1 MSVTTRIQE
10 LNNRLATNLV
20 SKGVS
25 AEGTE
30 TTTELINKVN
40 DIESGGT
47 SVINP
52 EWTDWRYFSYYNNRN
67 DLVAKLKYSDTANGT
82 DFSNMFYYCTS
93 LTSIPQLSTS
103 NGKNFSFMFYSCTAL
118 TSIPQLD
125 TSNGTDFNRMFLSC
139 TKLHTIPLLNMSNG
153 KNFSQMFNGCYALTS
168 IPQLDISNGTDFS
181 GMFNSCTA
189 LTSIPQ
195 LDTSNGK
202 NFSFMFYNCT
212 ALTSIPQLDT
222 SNGTNFGYMFN
233 GCRALTT
240 IPLLN
245 MSNVS
250 GTSWSNMFY
259 NCTAL
264 ENETFEGTIPV
275 RGNMSVFSYS
285 NKLTV
290 KSLMSFINALTN
302 MSDTATYTITI
313 GSTNLAKLTEEQIQI
328 ATDKRITLQ

>member
-52 EWTDWRYFSYYNNRN
+52 EWTDWRYFSYYDNRN
-67 DLVAKLKYSDTANGT
+67 DLVAKLKYSDTANGKN
-82 DFSNMFYYCTS
+82 FSNMFYACSS
-93 LTSIPQLSTS
+93 LTT
-103 NGKNFSFMFYSCTAL
+103 
-118 TSIPQLD
+118 
-125 TSNGTDFNRMFLSC
+125 
-139 TKLHTIPLLNMSNG
+139 
-153 KNFSQMFNGCYALTS
+153 
-168 IPQLDISNGTDFS
+168 
-181 GMFNSCTA
+181 
-189 LTSIPQ
+189 
-195 LDTSNGK
+195 
-202 NFSFMFYNCT
+202 
-212 ALTSIPQLDT
+212 IPQLDT
-222 SNGTNFGYMFN
+222 SNGTNFGAMFN
-233 GCRALTT
+233 GCSALTSILQLSTSNGTNFNGMFSACTALTT
-240 IPLLN
+240 ISLLN
-245 MSNVS
+245 MSSMS
-250 GTSWSNMFY
+250 GTSCINMFY

-264 ENETFEGTIPV
+264 EIVTFEGTIPV
-275 RGNMSVFSYS
+275 RGNITVFSTCP
-285 NKLTV
+285 NLTV
-290 KSLMSFINALTN
+290 ESLMSFINALTN

>member
-67 DLVAKLKYSDTANGT
+67 NLVARLKYSDTANGKK
-82 DFSNMFYYCTS
+82 FSNMFNHCD
-93 LTSIPQLSTS
+93 
-103 NGKNFSFMFYSCTAL
+103 AL

-125 TSNGTDFNRMFLSC
+125 TSNGTDFGS
-139 TKLHTIPLLNMSNG
+139 
-153 KNFSQMFNGCYALTS
+153 MFNNCRALTS
-168 IPQLDISNGTDFS
+168 IS
-181 GMFNSCTA
+181 
-189 LTSIPQ
+189 
-195 LDTSNGK
+195 
-202 NFSFMFYNCT
+202 
-212 ALTSIPQLDT
+212 
-222 SNGTNFGYMFN
+222 
-233 GCRALTT
+233 
-240 IPLLN
+240 LLN
-245 MSNVS
+245 MSNVF
-250 GTSWSNMFY
+250 GTNWSSMFY
-259 NCTAL
+259 NCPAL
-264 ENETFEGTIPV
+264 KNVTFEGTIPV
-275 RGNMSVFSYS
+275 RGNMSVFSS
-285 NKLTV
+285 CPNLTV
-290 KSLMSFINALTN
+290 ESLMSFINALTN

>member
-52 EWTDWRYFSYYNNRN
+52 EWTDWRHFSYYDNRN
-67 DLVAKLKYSDTANGT
+67 DLVEKLKYSDTANGT
-82 DFSNMFYYCTS
+82 DFSNMFNYC
-93 LTSIPQLSTS
+93 
-103 NGKNFSFMFYSCTAL
+103 NAL
-118 TSIPQLD
+118 T
-125 TSNGTDFNRMFLSC
+125 T
-139 TKLHTIPLLNMSNG
+139 
-153 KNFSQMFNGCYALTS
+153 
-168 IPQLDISNGTDFS
+168 
-181 GMFNSCTA
+181 
-189 LTSIPQ
+189 
-195 LDTSNGK
+195 
-202 NFSFMFYNCT
+202 
-212 ALTSIPQLDT
+212 IPQLDT
-222 SNGTNFGYMFN
+222 SNGTNFSNVFTS
-233 GCRALTT
+233 CSALTSIPQIDT
-240 IPLLN
+240 SKGTNFSQMFYSCSALTSVPLLN
-245 MSNVS
+245 MSSMS

-264 ENETFEGTIPV
+264 ENVTFEGTIPV
-275 RGNMSVFSYS
+275 RGNITVFSTCP
-285 NKLTV
+285 NLTV
-290 KSLMSFINALTN
+290 ESLMSFINALTN

>member
-52 EWTDWRYFSYYNNRN
+52 EWTDWRYFSYYDNRN
-67 DLVAKLKYSDTANGT
+67 DLVAKLKYSDTANGKN
-82 DFSNMFYYCTS
+82 FSNMFYACSS
-93 LTSIPQLSTS
+93 LTT
-103 NGKNFSFMFYSCTAL
+103 
-118 TSIPQLD
+118 
-125 TSNGTDFNRMFLSC
+125 
-139 TKLHTIPLLNMSNG
+139 
-153 KNFSQMFNGCYALTS
+153 
-168 IPQLDISNGTDFS
+168 
-181 GMFNSCTA
+181 
-189 LTSIPQ
+189 
-195 LDTSNGK
+195 
-202 NFSFMFYNCT
+202 
-212 ALTSIPQLDT
+212 IPQLDT
-222 SNGTNFGYMFN
+222 SNGTNFGAMFN
-233 GCRALTT
+233 GCSALTSILQLSTSNGTNFNGMFSVCTALTT
-240 IPLLN
+240 ISLLN
-245 MSNVS
+245 MSSMS
-250 GTSWSNMFY
+250 GTSCINMFY

-264 ENETFEGTIPV
+264 ENVTFEGTIPV
-275 RGNMSVFSYS
+275 RGNITVFSTCP
-285 NKLTV
+285 NLTV
-290 KSLMSFINALTN
+290 ESLVSFINALTN

>member
-52 EWTDWRYFSYYNNRN
+52 EWTDWRYFSYYDNRN

-82 DFSNMFYYCTS
+82 NFSSMFYACS
-93 LTSIPQLSTS
+93 L
-103 NGKNFSFMFYSCTAL
+103 L
-118 TSIPQLD
+118 T
-125 TSNGTDFNRMFLSC
+125 T
-139 TKLHTIPLLNMSNG
+139 
-153 KNFSQMFNGCYALTS
+153 
-168 IPQLDISNGTDFS
+168 
-181 GMFNSCTA
+181 
-189 LTSIPQ
+189 
-195 LDTSNGK
+195 
-202 NFSFMFYNCT
+202 
-212 ALTSIPQLDT
+212 IPQLDT
-222 SNGTNFGYMFN
+222 SNGTNFGAMFN
-233 GCRALTT
+233 GCSALTSILQLSTSNGTNFNGMFNGCSALTT

-264 ENETFEGTIPV
+264 ENVTFEGTIPV
-275 RGNMSVFSYS
+275 RGNITVFSTCP
-285 NKLTV
+285 NLTV
-290 KSLMSFINALTN
+290 ESLMSFINALTN

>member
-52 EWTDWRYFSYYNNRN
+52 EWTDWRYFSYYDNRN
-67 DLVAKLKYSDTANGT
+67 DLVAKLKYSDTANGKN
-82 DFSNMFYYCTS
+82 FSNMFYACSS
-93 LTSIPQLSTS
+93 LTT
-103 NGKNFSFMFYSCTAL
+103 
-118 TSIPQLD
+118 
-125 TSNGTDFNRMFLSC
+125 
-139 TKLHTIPLLNMSNG
+139 
-153 KNFSQMFNGCYALTS
+153 
-168 IPQLDISNGTDFS
+168 
-181 GMFNSCTA
+181 
-189 LTSIPQ
+189 
-195 LDTSNGK
+195 
-202 NFSFMFYNCT
+202 
-212 ALTSIPQLDT
+212 IPQLDT
-222 SNGTNFGYMFN
+222 SNGTNFGAMFN
-233 GCRALTT
+233 GCSALTSILQLSTSNGTNFNGMFSTCTALTT
-240 IPLLN
+240 ISLLN
-245 MSNVS
+245 MSSMS
-250 GTSWSNMFY
+250 GASCINMFY

-264 ENETFEGTIPV
+264 ENVTFEGTIPV
-275 RGNMSVFSYS
+275 RGNITVFSTCP
-285 NKLTV
+285 NLTV
-290 KSLMSFINALTN
+290 ESLMSFINALTN

>member
-52 EWTDWRYFSYYNNRN
+52 EWTDWRYFSYYDNRN
-67 DLVAKLKYSDTANGT
+67 DLVAKLKYSDTANGKN
-82 DFSNMFYYCTS
+82 FSNMFYACSS
-93 LTSIPQLSTS
+93 LTTIPQLDTS
-103 NGKNFSFMFYSCTAL
+103 NGTNFGAMFNGCRAL

-139 TKLHTIPLLNMSNG
+139 TKLHTIPLLNMSN
-153 KNFSQMFNGCYALTS
+153 
-168 IPQLDISNGTDFS
+168 
-181 GMFNSCTA
+181 
-189 LTSIPQ
+189 
-195 LDTSNGK
+195 
-202 NFSFMFYNCT
+202 
-212 ALTSIPQLDT
+212 
-222 SNGTNFGYMFN
+222 
-233 GCRALTT
+233 
-240 IPLLN
+240 
-245 MSNVS
+245 VS

-264 ENETFEGTIPV
+264 ENVTFEGTIPV

>member
-52 EWTDWRYFSYYNNRN
+52 EWTDWRYFSYYDNRN
-67 DLVAKLKYSDTANGT
+67 DLVAKLKYSDTANG
-82 DFSNMFYYCTS
+82 
-93 LTSIPQLSTS
+93 
-103 NGKNFSFMFYSCTAL
+103 KNFS
-118 TSIPQLD
+118 
-125 TSNGTDFNRMFLSC
+125 N
-139 TKLHTIPLLNMSNG
+139 
-153 KNFSQMFNGCYALTS
+153 
-168 IPQLDISNGTDFS
+168 
-181 GMFNSCTA
+181 
-189 LTSIPQ
+189 
-195 LDTSNGK
+195 
-202 NFSFMFYNCT
+202 MFYNCT

-233 GCRALTT
+233 GCSALTT

-259 NCTAL
+259 NCPAL
-264 ENETFEGTIPV
+264 KNVTFEGTIPV
-275 RGNMSVFSYS
+275 RGNMSVFSS
-285 NKLTV
+285 CPNLTV
-290 KSLMSFINALTN
+290 ESLMSFINALTN

>member
-52 EWTDWRYFSYYNNRN
+52 EWTDWRYFSYYDNRN
-67 DLVAKLKYSDTANGT
+67 DLVARLKYSDTANGKN
-82 DFSNMFYYCTS
+82 FSNMFYACSS
-93 LTSIPQLSTS
+93 LTT
-103 NGKNFSFMFYSCTAL
+103 
-118 TSIPQLD
+118 
-125 TSNGTDFNRMFLSC
+125 
-139 TKLHTIPLLNMSNG
+139 
-153 KNFSQMFNGCYALTS
+153 
-168 IPQLDISNGTDFS
+168 
-181 GMFNSCTA
+181 
-189 LTSIPQ
+189 
-195 LDTSNGK
+195 
-202 NFSFMFYNCT
+202 
-212 ALTSIPQLDT
+212 IPQLDT
-222 SNGTNFGYMFN
+222 SNGTNFGAMFN
-233 GCRALTT
+233 GCSALTSILQLSTSNGTNFNGMFSACTALTT
-240 IPLLN
+240 ISLLN
-245 MSNVS
+245 MSSMS
-250 GTSWSNMFY
+250 GTSCINMFY

-264 ENETFEGTIPV
+264 ENVTFEGTIPV
-275 RGNMSVFSYS
+275 RGNITVFSTCP
-285 NKLTV
+285 NLTV
-290 KSLMSFINALTN
+290 ESLMSFINALTN

>member
-52 EWTDWRYFSYYNNRN
+52 EWTDWRYFSYYDNRN
-67 DLVAKLKYSDTANGT
+67 DLVARLKYSDTANGKK
-82 DFSNMFYYCTS
+82 FSNMFNYC
-93 LTSIPQLSTS
+93 
-103 NGKNFSFMFYSCTAL
+103 GAL

-125 TSNGTDFNRMFLSC
+125 TSNGT
-139 TKLHTIPLLNMSNG
+139 
-153 KNFSQMFNGCYALTS
+153 NFSYMFYECG
-168 IPQLDISNGTDFS
+168 
-181 GMFNSCTA
+181 A

-202 NFSFMFYNCT
+202 NFGSMFNNCR
-212 ALTSIPQLDT
+212 ALTSI
-222 SNGTNFGYMFN
+222 S
-233 GCRALTT
+233 
-240 IPLLN
+240 LLN

-250 GTSWSNMFY
+250 GTNWSSMFY
-259 NCTAL
+259 NCPAL
-264 ENETFEGTIPV
+264 KNVTFEGTIPV
-275 RGNMSVFSYS
+275 RGNMSVFSS
-285 NKLTV
+285 CPNLTV
-290 KSLMSFINALTN
+290 ESLMSFINALTN

>member
-52 EWTDWRYFSYYNNRN
+52 EWTDWRYFSYYDNRN
-67 DLVAKLKYSDTANGT
+67 DLVAKLKYSDTANGKN
-82 DFSNMFYYCTS
+82 FSNMFYACSS
-93 LTSIPQLSTS
+93 LTT
-103 NGKNFSFMFYSCTAL
+103 
-118 TSIPQLD
+118 
-125 TSNGTDFNRMFLSC
+125 
-139 TKLHTIPLLNMSNG
+139 
-153 KNFSQMFNGCYALTS
+153 
-168 IPQLDISNGTDFS
+168 
-181 GMFNSCTA
+181 
-189 LTSIPQ
+189 
-195 LDTSNGK
+195 
-202 NFSFMFYNCT
+202 
-212 ALTSIPQLDT
+212 IPQLDT
-222 SNGTNFGYMFN
+222 SNGTNFGAMFN
-233 GCRALTT
+233 GCSALTSILQLST
-240 IPLLN
+240 SNGTNFNGMFSVCTALTSISLLN
-245 MSNVS
+245 MSSMS
-250 GTSWSNMFY
+250 GTSCINMFY

-264 ENETFEGTIPV
+264 ENVTFEGTIPV
-275 RGNMSVFSYS
+275 RGNITVFSTCP
-285 NKLTV
+285 NLTV
-290 KSLMSFINALTN
+290 ESLMSFINALTN

>member
-52 EWTDWRYFSYYNNRN
+52 EWTDWRYFSYYDNRN

-82 DFSNMFYYCTS
+82 NFSNMF
-93 LTSIPQLSTS
+93 
-103 NGKNFSFMFYSCTAL
+103 
-118 TSIPQLD
+118 
-125 TSNGTDFNRMFLSC
+125 
-139 TKLHTIPLLNMSNG
+139 
-153 KNFSQMFNGCYALTS
+153 
-168 IPQLDISNGTDFS
+168 
-181 GMFNSCTA
+181 NSCK
-189 LTSIPQ
+189 
-195 LDTSNGK
+195 G
-202 NFSFMFYNCT
+202 
-212 ALTSIPQLDT
+212 LTSIPQLDT
-222 SNGTNFGYMFN
+222 SNGTNFSYMFTNCTVLTSIPQIDTSN
-233 GCRALTT
+233 GANFSGMFTNCTALTS

-245 MSNVS
+245 MSSIPTTN
-250 GTSWSNMFY
+250 WDHMFQ

-264 ENETFEGTIPV
+264 ENVTFEGTIPV
-275 RGNMSVFSYS
+275 RGNMSVFSS
-285 NKLTV
+285 CPNLTV
-290 KSLMSFINALTN
+290 DSLMSFINALTN
-302 MSDTATYTITI
+302 MSSSATYTITI

>member
-52 EWTDWRYFSYYNNRN
+52 EWTDWRYFSYYDNRN
-67 DLVAKLKYSDTANGT
+67 DLVAKLKYSDTANGKN
-82 DFSNMFYYCTS
+82 FSNMFYACSS
-93 LTSIPQLSTS
+93 LTT
-103 NGKNFSFMFYSCTAL
+103 
-118 TSIPQLD
+118 
-125 TSNGTDFNRMFLSC
+125 
-139 TKLHTIPLLNMSNG
+139 
-153 KNFSQMFNGCYALTS
+153 
-168 IPQLDISNGTDFS
+168 
-181 GMFNSCTA
+181 
-189 LTSIPQ
+189 
-195 LDTSNGK
+195 
-202 NFSFMFYNCT
+202 
-212 ALTSIPQLDT
+212 IPQLDT
-222 SNGTNFGYMFN
+222 SNGTNFGAMFN
-233 GCRALTT
+233 GCSALTSILQLSTSNGTNFNGMFSACTALTT
-240 IPLLN
+240 ISLLN
-245 MSNVS
+245 MSSMS
-250 GTSWSNMFY
+250 GTSCINMFY

-264 ENETFEGTIPV
+264 ENVTFEETIPV
-275 RGNMSVFSYS
+275 RGNITVFSTCP
-285 NKLTV
+285 NLTV
-290 KSLMSFINALTN
+290 ESLMSFINALTN

>member
-47 SVINP
+47 SVIS
-52 EWTDWRYFSYYNNRN
+52 ECTDWRYFSYYDNRN

-82 DFSNMFYYCTS
+82 NFSNMF
-93 LTSIPQLSTS
+93 
-103 NGKNFSFMFYSCTAL
+103 NSCKGL

-125 TSNGTDFNRMFLSC
+125 TSNGTNFSYMFTNC
-139 TKLHTIPLLNMSNG
+139 TVLTSIPQIDTSNG
-153 KNFSQMFNGCYALTS
+153 ANFSGMFTNCTALTS
-168 IPQLDISNGTDFS
+168 IPQIDTSNGTDFS
-181 GMFNSCTA
+181 YMFRSCTA

-195 LDTSNGK
+195 IDTSNGT
-202 NFSFMFYNCT
+202 NFSGMFNGCT

-222 SNGTNFGYMFN
+222 SNGTNFSYMFTN
-233 GCRALTT
+233 CTALTS

-245 MSNVS
+245 MSSIPTTN
-250 GTSWSNMFY
+250 WDNMFQ

-264 ENETFEGTIPV
+264 ENVTFEGTIPV
-275 RGNMSVFSYS
+275 RGNMSVFSS
-285 NKLTV
+285 CPNLTV
-290 KSLMSFINALTN
+290 DSLMSFINALTN
-302 MSDTATYTITI
+302 MSSSATYTITI

>member
-52 EWTDWRYFSYYNNRN
+52 EWTDWRYFSYYDNRN
-67 DLVAKLKYSDTANGT
+67 DLVAKLKYSDTANGKK
-82 DFSNMFYYCTS
+82 FSNMFNYCD
-93 LTSIPQLSTS
+93 
-103 NGKNFSFMFYSCTAL
+103 AL

-125 TSNGTDFNRMFLSC
+125 TSNGTDFSY
-139 TKLHTIPLLNMSNG
+139 
-153 KNFSQMFNGCYALTS
+153 MFNYCSSLTS
-168 IPQLDISNGTDFS
+168 IP
-181 GMFNSCTA
+181 
-189 LTSIPQ
+189 P

-202 NFSFMFYNCT
+202 NFNRMFVSCNK
-212 ALTSIPQLDT
+212 LTSIPQLDT
-222 SNGTNFGYMFN
+222 SNGTDFGGVFYN
-233 GCRALTT
+233 CRALTS
-240 IPLLN
+240 ISLLN

-250 GTSWSNMFY
+250 GTNWSSMFY
-259 NCTAL
+259 NCPAL
-264 ENETFEGTIPV
+264 KNVTFEGTIPV
-275 RGNMSVFSYS
+275 RGNMNVFSS
-285 NKLTV
+285 CPNLTV
-290 KSLMSFINALTN
+290 ESLMSFINALTN

>member
-52 EWTDWRYFSYYNNRN
+52 EWTDWRYFSYYDNRN

-82 DFSNMFYYCTS
+82 NFSSMFYACS
-93 LTSIPQLSTS
+93 L
-103 NGKNFSFMFYSCTAL
+103 L
-118 TSIPQLD
+118 T
-125 TSNGTDFNRMFLSC
+125 T
-139 TKLHTIPLLNMSNG
+139 
-153 KNFSQMFNGCYALTS
+153 
-168 IPQLDISNGTDFS
+168 
-181 GMFNSCTA
+181 
-189 LTSIPQ
+189 
-195 LDTSNGK
+195 
-202 NFSFMFYNCT
+202 
-212 ALTSIPQLDT
+212 IPQLDT
-222 SNGTNFGYMFN
+222 SNGTNFGAMFN
-233 GCRALTT
+233 GCSALTSILQLSTSNGTNFNGMFSGCRALTS
-240 IPLLN
+240 ISLLN

-250 GTSWSNMFY
+250 GTNWSSMFY
-259 NCTAL
+259 NCPAL
-264 ENETFEGTIPV
+264 KNVTFEGTIPV
-275 RGNMSVFSYS
+275 RGNMSVFSS
-285 NKLTV
+285 CPNLTV
-290 KSLMSFINALTN
+290 ESLMSFINALTN

>member
-52 EWTDWRYFSYYNNRN
+52 EWTDWRYFSYYDNRN

-82 DFSNMFYYCTS
+82 NFNYIFYYCT
-93 LTSIPQLSTS
+93 
-103 NGKNFSFMFYSCTAL
+103 NL

-125 TSNGTDFNRMFLSC
+125 TSKGTDF
-139 TKLHTIPLLNMSNG
+139 G
-153 KNFSQMFNGCYALTS
+153 YMFNYCGALT
-168 IPQLDISNGTDFS
+168 T
-181 GMFNSCTA
+181 
-189 LTSIPQ
+189 IPQ
-195 LDTSNGK
+195 LDTSNGTS
-202 NFSFMFYNCT
+202 FSSMFSNCG
-212 ALTSIPQLDT
+212 ALTTIPQLDTSNGTKFNNMFEYCKKLTTIPQLDT
-222 SNGTNFGYMFN
+222 SNGTNFYGMFFF
-233 GCRALTT
+233 CISLTS

-245 MSNVS
+245 MSSMSSTDWN
-250 GTSWSNMFY
+250 NMFY

-264 ENETFEGTIPV
+264 ENVTFEGTIPV
-275 RGNMSVFSYS
+275 RGNMSVFSS
-285 NKLTV
+285 CPNLTV
-290 KSLMSFINALTN
+290 DSLMSFINALTN
-302 MSDTATYTITI
+302 MNSSATYTITI

>member
-47 SVINP
+47 SVIS
-52 EWTDWRYFSYYNNRN
+52 ECTDWRYFSYYDNRN

-82 DFSNMFYYCTS
+82 NFSYMLNYCSS
-93 LTSIPQLSTS
+93 LTSIP
-103 NGKNFSFMFYSCTAL
+103 
-118 TSIPQLD
+118 PLD
-125 TSNGTDFNRMFLSC
+125 TSNGTDFNRMFSSC
-139 TKLHTIPLLNMSNG
+139 DK
-153 KNFSQMFNGCYALTS
+153 
-168 IPQLDISNGTDFS
+168 
-181 GMFNSCTA
+181 

-202 NFSFMFYNCT
+202 NFGSMFNNCR
-212 ALTSIPQLDT
+212 ALTSI
-222 SNGTNFGYMFN
+222 S
-233 GCRALTT
+233 
-240 IPLLN
+240 LLN

-250 GTSWSNMFY
+250 GTNWSSMFY
-259 NCTAL
+259 NCPAL
-264 ENETFEGTIPV
+264 KNVTFEGTIPV
-275 RGNMSVFSYS
+275 RGNMSAFSS
-285 NKLTV
+285 CPNLTV
-290 KSLMSFINALTN
+290 ESLMSFINALTN

>member
-52 EWTDWRYFSYYNNRN
+52 EWTDWRYFSYYDNRN
-67 DLVAKLKYSDTANGT
+67 DLVAKLKYSDTANGKN
-82 DFSNMFYYCTS
+82 FSNMFY
-93 LTSIPQLSTS
+93 
-103 NGKNFSFMFYSCTAL
+103 NCTAL

-153 KNFSQMFNGCYALTS
+153 KNFSYMFNGCYALTP

-181 GMFNSCTA
+181 GMFNSCMA
-189 LTSIPQ
+189 LTTIPQ
-195 LDTSNGK
+195 VDTSNGK

-233 GCRALTT
+233 GCSALTT

-264 ENETFEGTIPV
+264 ENVTFEGTIPV

-290 KSLMSFINALTN
+290 KGLMSFINALTN

>member
-52 EWTDWRYFSYYNNRN
+52 EWTDWQYFSYNNNRN

-82 DFSNMFYYCTS
+82 NFSYMFGNCSKLTTIPQFDTS
-93 LTSIPQLSTS
+93 KGTNFNSMFQNCSKLTSV
-103 NGKNFSFMFYSCTAL
+103 
-118 TSIPQLD
+118 
-125 TSNGTDFNRMFLSC
+125 
-139 TKLHTIPLLNMSNG
+139 
-153 KNFSQMFNGCYALTS
+153 
-168 IPQLDISNGTDFS
+168 
-181 GMFNSCTA
+181 
-189 LTSIPQ
+189 
-195 LDTSNGK
+195 
-202 NFSFMFYNCT
+202 
-212 ALTSIPQLDT
+212 PQLDT
-222 SNGTNFGYMFN
+222 SNGTNFGAMFN
-233 GCRALTT
+233 GCSALTSILQLSTSNGTNFNGMFSACTALTT
-240 IPLLN
+240 ISLLN
-245 MSNVS
+245 MSSMS
-250 GTSWSNMFY
+250 GTSCINMFY

-264 ENETFEGTIPV
+264 ENVTFEGTIPV
-275 RGNMSVFSYS
+275 RGNMSVFSS
-285 NKLTV
+285 CPNLTV
-290 KSLMSFINALTN
+290 ESLMSFINALTN